1 MKIKK
6 FLLSAAAV
14 AMLVSPAHAQL
25 GGLKPKLPGSGNS
38 ESSASVNAADID
50 AYIARAQENTI
61 LLHISYQL
69 LRQAKD
75 GKVDLA
81 ALEAA
86 EKDLKGTPDPK
97 ELNAK
102 LSALTKGEDKSGEL
116 SEQDAADLEAKIA
129 SQSPEI
135 RAQIG
140 NALINLAI
148 AIPRAIDLSKEA
160 PDLIKG
166 LGSNPAALRNIGKI
180 KDAAKLTADQ
190 ISGTAKIVP
199 MLPSLMTAAK
209 VKPVKDAKT
218 EKPRPIGKAFQ

>member
-1 MKIKK
+1 MNMKT

-14 AMLVSPAHAQL
+14 VMLASPSYAQL
-25 GGLKPKLPGSGNS
+25 GGLKPKLPGS

-50 AYIARAQENTI
+50 AYIARAQENAI
-61 LLHISYQL
+61 LLYVSYEL

-81 ALEAA
+81 ALEATT
-86 EKDLKGTPDPK
+86 KDLRGTPDPK

-102 LSALTKGEDKSGEL
+102 LSTLTKGGDKSAEL
-116 SEQDAADLEAKIA
+116 SEQDVAGLEEKIA

-160 PDLIKG
+160 PSLIKG

-180 KDAAKLTADQ
+180 KDAAKVTADQ

-218 EKPRPIGKAFQ
+218 AKPMPIGNAFE